1 MSTDAA
7 FRSANPTAEADWLSV
22 LRSVR
27 EGKAESLGSLLEEFR
42 PYLLT
47 IAADEMPRRLGPKLG
62 RSDIVQE
69 AIVKGYQ
76 SFATFAGNSREELA
90 GWLRKILLN
99 HLANTV
105 DAYHTEKRDITRE
118 QPADS
123 RIVAPGE
130 PTPSHLV
137 LNAEERD
144 RLEQALARLPEES
157 QKVLLLRHRD
167 NFSFAELAQAFS
179 LSETG
184 ARKLWTRA
192 VRALRLEL
200 KGLETVR
207 S

>member
-1 MSTDAA
+1 MRPDTAA
-7 FRSANPTAEADWLSV
+7 PLPNSRADTDWLSV

-27 EGKAESLGSLLEEFR
+27 GGSAESLGSLLEEFR

-47 IAADEMPRRLGPKLG
+47 IAAEELPQRLGPKLG

-99 HLANTV
+99 QLANTV
-105 DAYHTEKRDITRE
+105 DAYHTGKRDIARE
-118 QPADS
+118 QPVDS

-130 PTPSHLV
+130 PTPSHIALS
-137 LNAEERD
+137 AEQRD
-144 RLEQALARLPEES
+144 RLEQGLARLPEEMRR
-157 QKVLLLRHRD
+157 VLLLRHRE
-167 NFSFAELAQAFS
+167 NFSFADLARTFA

-192 VRALRLEL
+192 VRALRQEL
-200 KGLETVR
+200 KALETVR